1 MTPVVN
7 WFGLLQFY
15 YRFTTDQGLDRPR
28 KAMISRDNKKGRVL
42 EKPSDQRLYGD
53 FRGKS

>member
-28 KAMISRDNKKGRVL
+28 KAMISQNNKKGRVL